1 MLDTPVQ
8 SLEPAPALVVAGAST
23 ANARARRRER
33 RIALVVVLT
42 PFLALVL
49 AIVLLWGRGVGPI
62 ELGLLAGMY
71 SLTMTGVMVGFHRHF
86 AHNSFQT
93 TPAVRATLAIL
104 GSMGAQGPILY
115 WTAIHRRHHAF
126 ADLPGDPHSPHLSGP
141 GVVGWLRGAWHSHIG
156 WLFAG
161 QVTDWSR
168 YILDLLRDRMVYR
181 INRLYFVWVLLG
193 LAIPAALGGLL
204 AWSWEGAGLG
214 LLWGGL
220 VRVCLCQHATWSIG
234 SIAHLF
240 GSAPYDTHT
249 HDQSRN
255 NFWIAIP
262 TWGEGWHNNHH
273 AFPYSAMHGLRW
285 WQIDPSGYVIRGLRL
300 VGLAWDVKA
309 PPEHLLRQAEHKP

>member
-1 MLDTPVQ
+1 
-8 SLEPAPALVVAGAST
+8 VVVGAST

-71 SLTMTGVMVGFHRHF
+71 SLTMTGLTAGFHRHF
-86 AHNSFQT
+86 SHNSFQA
-93 TPAVRATLAIL
+93 TPAVRVGLAIL
-104 GSMGAQGPILY
+104 GSMGAQGPVLY
-115 WTAIHRRHHAF
+115 WAAIHRRHHAF
-126 ADLPGDPHSPHLSGP
+126 SDRQGDPHSPHLSGE
-141 GVVGWLRGAWHSHIG
+141 GWLGWLRGLWHAHVG
-156 WLFAG
+156 WLFVHE
-161 QVTDWSR
+161 VTDWGR
-168 YILDLLRDRMVYR
+168 YVLDLLRDRMVYR

-220 VRVCLCQHATWSIG
+220 VRVCLCQHTVWAVNSLG
-234 SIAHLF
+234 HLY
-240 GSAPYDTHT
+240 GSAPYRTQT
-249 HDQSRN
+249 HDESRN
-255 NFWIAIP
+255 NFWLSFAAF
-262 TWGEGWHNNHH
+262 GDNWHNNHH

-285 WQIDPSGYVIRGLRL
+285 WQIDLAGYLIRGLRL
-300 VGLAWDVKA
+300 LGLVWDVKA
-309 PPEHLLRQAEHKP
+309 PPQHLPHQTEHKA